1 MIAKC
6 YIKKEDDD
14 ANMLYFDTRML
25 VMRFGGVSHRFSLSS
40 KIALAITHKKLI
52 VPILFGGLVGCFTL
66 ISIWQNL
73 FLPILILLLFLAA
86 MGAFYYGWMGNFFL
100 EITQFKTTINF
111 PITKNSQNLQQFIDF
126 FHHYQ
131 SDMQLKPLYHVAT
144 KSQWEMQ
151 QHNSFYT
158 HPSLETDGFIHAA
171 TDKQLSYI
179 LSHFFSPQQ
188 EVVILEIDT
197 LRLGSPIKY
206 EGKTEAHIYP
216 HIYGKIS
223 YDAIRKSYPI
233 LAEAYTDDL
242 LSH

>member
-25 VMRFGGVSHRFSLSS
+25 VMRSGGVSHRFALSA
-40 KIALAITHKKLI
+40 KITLTITHKKLML
-52 VPILFGGLVGCFTL
+52 PILFGGLVGCFTL

-111 PITKNSQNLQQFIDF
+111 PILKNPQNIQQFIEF
-126 FHHYQ
+126 FHQYQ

-144 KSQWEMQ
+144 KSQWEAH
-151 QHNSFYT
+151 QHGPFYT
-158 HPSLETDGFIHAA
+158 HSSLETDGFIHAA
-171 TDKQLSYI
+171 TEKQLPYV
-179 LSHFFSPQQ
+179 LSHFFSPLQ

-197 LRLGSPIKY
+197 LQLGSPIKY
-206 EGKTEAHIYP
+206 EGIQEAHIYP

-223 YDAIRKSYPI
+223 TDAISQSYSI
-233 LAEAYTDDL
+233 IAGAYSNDL
-242 LSH
+242 LIR